1 MNYIKIYKENK
12 SKKDKK
18 FLSETCKYFTDF
30 FIIDEIVREFLEDR
44 IPDTTRVTK
53 SLKKLCLID
62 ENTVFLPFEE
72 ITDILNFSIFTEREQ
87 IKNKIQNEKFGG
99 ISKLTNV
106 MINGVNE
113 ESYENSQEV
122 YKVDEIKKFIVEK
135 SNKIT
140 EDVSEKNQ
148 DIIVSFI

>member
-18 FLSETCKYFTDF
+18 FLSETCKYFTNS
-30 FIIDEIVREFLEDR
+30 FIIDEIVREFLENR

-53 SLKKLCLID
+53 NLKKLCLID

-72 ITDILNFSIFTEREQ
+72 ITDILNFSIFTEKEQ
-87 IKNKIQNEKFGG
+87 IMNKIQNEKFGG
-99 ISKLTNV
+99 ISKLTSV
-106 MINGVNE
+106 MVNGVTE
-113 ESYENSQEV
+113 ESYENSEEV
-122 YKVDEIKKFIVEK
+122 YQVDEIKRFIVEK
-135 SNKIT
+135 SNQIT

-148 DIIVSFI
+148 DIVVSFI

>member
-53 SLKKLCLID
+53 S
-62 ENTVFLPFEE
+62 
-72 ITDILNFSIFTEREQ
+72 
-87 IKNKIQNEKFGG
+87 
-99 ISKLTNV
+99 
-106 MINGVNE
+106 NG
-113 ESYENSQEV
+113 
-122 YKVDEIKKFIVEK
+122 
-135 SNKIT
+135 
-140 EDVSEKNQ
+140 
-148 DIIVSFI
+148 